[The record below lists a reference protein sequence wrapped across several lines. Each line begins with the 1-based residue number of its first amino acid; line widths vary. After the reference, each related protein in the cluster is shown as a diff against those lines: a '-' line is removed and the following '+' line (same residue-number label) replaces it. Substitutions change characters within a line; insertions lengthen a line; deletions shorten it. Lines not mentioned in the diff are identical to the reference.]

1 MFIFDK
7 KRLQNQ
13 GGEGGEGGSGGDN
26 QQQPDGGNA
35 NQDDKNNSKDN
46 LISHAELWDAQAS
59 DDKSGG
65 SSDGQQQTQQQQ
77 QGDPNEK
84 FNTHVDSLDFSNG
97 IDMAASM
104 TAIQNGDVE
113 AFGKLIQQIGANAY
127 RNSLVDANKVVQQRV
142 DKMADS
148 VKADVSTS
156 NATSDLVKEM
166 NTQLP
171 FTKNP
176 AFAPVAQLT
185 LTQFMQKGVPAQ
197 EAIKEVGK
205 YFQNLSGEVGKMN
218 PGAPGGRPAGNFRNG
233 VNSNDAGNQGADE
246 PEWLEF
252 LGGAAV
258 Q

>member
-1 MFIFDK
+1 MAIRSILARR
-7 KRLQNQ
+7 RLQEEEGGGEGGGSGGQNQ
-13 GGEGGEGGSGGDN
+13 GGD
-26 QQQPDGGNA
+26 DGGNK
-35 NQDDKNNSKDN
+35 DDKNNSKDN
-46 LISHAELWDAQAS
+46 LISHENLWDAAS
-59 DDKSGG
+59 DDKSGDNG
-65 SSDGQQQTQQQQ
+65 DDNNANADANK
-77 QGDPNEK
+77 GDPNEK
-84 FNTHVDSLDFSNG
+84 FNSHVDSLDFSTG

-104 TAIQNGDVE
+104 TAIQNGDAE

-127 RNSLVDANKVVQQRV
+127 RNSIVDANKVVQQRV

-148 VKADVSTS
+148 VKADVSSS

-185 LTQFMQKGVPAQ
+185 LTQFMQKGVPPQ
-197 EAIKEVGK
+197 KAIEEVGK

-218 PGAPGGRPAGNFRNG
+218 PGAPGGRPAGNLGGG
-233 VNSNDAGNQGADE
+233 VNSNNAGNQGGDE

-252 LGGAAV
+252 LGGPAV
-258 Q
+258 

>member
-1 MFIFDK
+1 MAIRSILNRR
-7 KRLQNQ
+7 RLQDEEG
-13 GGEGGEGGSGGDN
+13 GGEGGGSGG
-26 QQQPDGGNA
+26 QQQGGDDGANKEGQNNA
-35 NQDDKNNSKDN
+35 KDN
-46 LISHAELWDAQAS
+46 LISHENLWDAAS

-65 SSDGQQQTQQQQ
+65 NQDVQQQQ
-77 QGDPNEK
+77 QQQPPADPNEK

-127 RNSLVDANKVVQQRV
+127 RNSIVDANKVVQQRV

-148 VKADVSTS
+148 VKADVSSS

-185 LTQFMQKGVPAQ
+185 LTQFMQKGVPPQ
-197 EAIKEVGK
+197 KAIEEVGK

-218 PGAPGGRPAGNFRNG
+218 PGAPGGRPAGNLGNG
-233 VNSNDAGNQGADE
+233 VNSNAGDQSADE

-252 LGGAAV
+252 LGGPAV